1 MKQGKIVFQNA
12 KWIIGCKIVQALI
25 QLVIG
30 MLTARYLGPADY
42 GLVNYAA
49 SVTAFVTPFM
59 QLGLQITLVQEY
71 IRAPEKSPEILGT
84 GMAMTF
90 CSAILSM
97 LGVIGFS
104 LAANW
109 GETTT
114 ILVCALY
121 SLTLLCQALELIQY
135 WFQAR
140 MLSKYS
146 SLAMLAAYLVAAAYK
161 VYLLVS
167 GKSVYWFA
175 LSHAV
180 EYGMSGV
187 LMLAVQRRLDGQKL
201 RFSRETAKVLFSR
214 SKYYILSSMMATVF
228 FNTDHIMLKLI
239 SGNAEN
245 GFYTTAFT
253 CTSIAN
259 FVYYGLA
266 DAVRPVILESRKE
279 SQEAFE
285 ENTARFYSVII
296 WLSLLQTIG
305 SVLLAKP
312 IVVILFG
319 REYMP
324 AVPVFRILVWQL
336 AFANMGTVRYI
347 WLLGTE
353 QHDLLWKVHLG
364 GAVANVVLNAWMIPL
379 WGAWGAALASVLT
392 QGFINFAVG
401 FLMPQLH
408 RNNQLVLRGLDPRCL
423 IGLVRQYVL
432 KK

>member
-49 SVTAFVTPFM
+49 SVTAFVTPIM
-59 QLGLQITLVQEY
+59 QLGLQTTLVQEY

-84 GMAMTF
+84 SMAMTF
-90 CSAILSM
+90 CSALLSM

-114 ILVCALY
+114 VLVCTLY
-121 SLTLLCQALELIQY
+121 SVTLLCQAMELIQY

-146 SLAMLAAYLVAAAYK
+146 SLAILAAYLVAAAYK
-161 VYLLVS
+161 TYLLIT

-201 RFSRETAKVLFSR
+201 RFSRETAKNLFSR
-214 SKYYILSSMMATVF
+214 SKYYILSAMMATVF

-279 SQEAFE
+279 SREAFE

-296 WLSLLQTIG
+296 WLSLLQTVA

-312 IVVILFG
+312 IVMILFG

-379 WGAWGAALASVLT
+379 WGAWGASFASVLT
-392 QGFINFAVG
+392 QGYINFAVG

-408 RNNQLVLRGLDPRCL
+408 RNNWLVLRGLDPRCL